1 VITLNSHHPVRIGW
15 RGINHALPT
24 NFTRPCRRG
33 CLGGTARR
41 HDNAEPLTLTIVHV
55 NDWDQMDGE
64 RGQGGAAKIASVVKD
79 ERARAE
85 ADGGLAVVTFGGDM
99 ISPSLLSGIDKG
111 AHMIDLANA
120 IGIDV
125 AVLGNH
131 EFDFGPDVLKQRLSE
146 SKTRWLVGNVSYK
159 GKDGFPGT
167 ATSWMVEKGGY
178 KIGFLGLLIP
188 ETALISSAGKDVAI
202 GSMVEAGTTLA
213 AELKKAGADIVI
225 ALTHDGLAADQEL
238 LRAVKDINV
247 LLGGHDHLLTAWYDG
262 RQAVMKAGSQGRFV
276 GVLDLVIDR
285 VKGRRGLKLVW
296 TPNYDLVSTADT
308 EPDPD
313 VAAKV
318 KGYKDRLDKE
328 LGQVIGTSTT
338 ELDTRRASVRS
349 GETAFGNLVT
359 DAMRAATNSDVA
371 VTNGGGIRGDK
382 QYPAGT
388 ELARKDVLTELP
400 FGNKTVKLSL
410 TGAQLLE
417 ALETGVSQVEETK
430 GRFAQ
435 VSGLT
440 ISYDAAKPAGSR
452 VVDVTVGGAALDE
465 AKTYTL
471 ATNDFLAR
479 GGDGYSVFRG
489 AKVLIGAKSG
499 TLMATQVI
507 NHVSGLGNISPKVEG
522 RITRRN

>member
-1 VITLNSHHPVRIGW
+1 MYYQPILRGVARAAVCATLVSGM
-15 RGINHALPT
+15 T
-24 NFTRPCRRG
+24 M
-33 CLGGTARR
+33 TA
-41 HDNAEPLTLTIVHV
+41 NAEPLNLTIVHV

-64 RGQGGAAKIASVVKD
+64 RGKGGAAKIASVVKD
-79 ERARAE
+79 ERARSK
-85 ADGGLAVVTFGGDM
+85 ADSSGLTVVTFGGDM

-131 EFDFGPDVLKQRLSE
+131 EFDFGPKILTQRLSE
-146 SKTRWLVGNVSYK
+146 SKSRWLAGNVSYK
-159 GKDGFPGT
+159 GKSGFPGT
-167 ATSWMVEKGGY
+167 ASTWMVEKGEY
-178 KIGFLGLLIP
+178 KIGFLGLLTP
-188 ETALISSAGKDVAI
+188 ETLLISSAGKDVAI
-202 GSMVEAGTTLA
+202 SGMVETGATLA
-213 AELKKAGADIVI
+213 ADLKKAGADIVI

-238 LRAVKDINV
+238 LRGVKDIDV

-262 RQAVMKAGSQGRFV
+262 RQAIMKAGSQGNYV
-276 GVLDLVIDR
+276 GVLNLAIDR

-296 TPNYDLVSTADT
+296 TPSYNLTSTADT
-308 EPDPD
+308 DPDPE

-318 KGYKDRLDKE
+318 QGYKDRLDKE
-328 LGQVIGTSTT
+328 LGQIIGTSTT

-388 ELARKDVLTELP
+388 KLARKDVLTELP

-410 TGAQLLE
+410 TGAQLLA
-417 ALETGVSQVEETK
+417 ALETGVSQVENTK

-435 VSGLT
+435 VSGLNFT
-440 ISYDAAKPAGSR
+440 YDAAKPSGSR
-452 VVDVTVGGAALDE
+452 VTDVQIGGKSLNK

-471 ATNDFLAR
+471 ATNDFMAR
-479 GGDGYSVFRG
+479 GGDGYGVFRS
-489 AKVLIGAKSG
+489 AKVLISAKSG
-499 TLMATQVI
+499 TLMATQLI
-507 NHVSGLGNISPKVEG
+507 NHITAAGTIAPKIDG
-522 RITRRN
+522 RITRKN